1 MLPVIYS
8 DDFLLH
14 KTGMLH
20 PERPERL
27 TAIVNALK
35 AAPWAAQIEWQLP
48 TPVAQREQA
57 LFSALKKVHAQR
69 YIKEV
74 EHLAHRGGGYLD
86 GDTPISA
93 ESYDVALLAASAW
106 LDGVDRVLA
115 AGEPAF
121 VLARPPG
128 HHAEKARA
136 MGFCLFSNAAISANY
151 ALEQPGINRVAV
163 LDWDVHH
170 GNGTQ
175 AAFYGRRDVM
185 YQSVHQYPYYPGTG
199 AAHEVGVGEGEGYTL
214 NVGLPGGNS
223 DADYGMLF
231 EELFLPVAEAY
242 RPQLILVS
250 AGFDPHRDDP
260 IGGMDVTE
268 RGFAAM
274 CASMRALAERVCDGK
289 LVLLLEG
296 GYSLEGL
303 SQSVHACVEVLAGR
317 GDGFPTGTTH
327 ADAKHAL
334 NASREAL
341 RPYWPGV

>member
-1 MLPVIYS
+1 MTETLLLTDPL
-8 DDFLLH
+8 FLQH
-14 KTGMLH
+14 NPGKGH
-20 PERPERL
+20 PESPARLQRVLGVLTRTPVRGAVMASPRSATAAELAAVHTPELLAYLERL
-27 TAIVNALK
+27 SGH
-35 AAPWAAQIEWQLP
+35 PAQIDP
-48 TPVAQREQA
+48 
-57 LFSALKKVHAQR
+57 
-69 YIKEV
+69 
-74 EHLAHRGGGYLD
+74 
-86 GDTPISA
+86 DTQVSPDSV
-93 ESYDVALLAASAW
+93 DAA
-106 LDGVDRVLA
+106 RLA
-115 AGEPAF
+115 AGASVQAVEEVMKGRARNAF
-121 VLARPPG
+121 ALVRPPG
-128 HHAEKARA
+128 HHAEPDRA
-136 MGFCLFSNAAISANY
+136 MGFCLFNN
-151 ALEQPGINRVAV
+151 VAV
-163 LDWDVHH
+163 AAEAGRRLGAERVLILDWDVHH

-250 AGFDPHRDDP
+250 AGFDPHHDDP
-260 IGGMDVTE
+260 IGGMEVTE

>member
-27 TAIVNALK
+27 TAIANALL
-35 AAPWAAQIEWQLP
+35 AAPWADRIEWLLP
-48 TPVAQREQA
+48 TPVARREKELLTA
-57 LFSALKKVHAQR
+57 INKVHALR

-115 AGEPAF
+115 ESEPAF

-128 HHAEKARA
+128 HHAESDRA
-136 MGFCLFSNAAISANY
+136 MGFCLFSNAAIAAHY
-151 ALEQPGINRVAV
+151 ALEQPGIERVAI

-175 AAFYGRRDVM
+175 ALVENCREIAYCSLH
-185 YQSVHQYPYYPGTG
+185 QSPCYPGTG
-199 AAHEVGVGEGEGYTL
+199 DADEREAYDNVL
-214 NVGLPGGNS
+214 NIPMYPGGGI
-223 DADYGMLF
+223 AEYRTAF
-231 EELFLPVAEAY
+231 ESQVMPFLSKFEPDL
-242 RPQLILVS
+242 LIVS
-250 AGFDPHRDDP
+250 AGYDATACDPL
-260 IGGMDVTE
+260 
-268 RGFAAM
+268 
-274 CASMRALAERVCDGK
+274 ASMT
-289 LVLLLEG
+289 LVPSDYGTFTGYCLQITRRIAFGLEG
-296 GYSLEGL
+296 GYALKDLAE
-303 SQSVHACVEVLAGR
+303 SVVATIDQC
-317 GDGFPTGTTH
+317 
-327 ADAKHAL
+327 L
-334 NASREAL
+334 NN
-341 RPYWPGV
+341 

>member
-115 AGEPAF
+115 GGEPAF

-136 MGFCLFSNAAISANY
+136 MGFCLFSNAAIAANY

-175 AAFYGRRDVM
+175 SVVENSRQIAYCSLH
-185 YQSVHQYPYYPGTG
+185 QSPCYPGTG
-199 AAHEVGVGEGEGYTL
+199 DADEHGAYGNVL
-214 NVGLPGGNS
+214 NIPLYPGGGIAEYLS
-223 DADYGMLF
+223 AF
-231 EELFLPVAEAY
+231 ESLVVPFLSKFEPDL
-242 RPQLILVS
+242 LIVS
-250 AGFDPHRDDP
+250 AGYDATASDPL
-260 IGGMDVTE
+260 
-268 RGFAAM
+268 
-274 CASMRALAERVCDGK
+274 ASMTLAPLDYGTFTGYCLQITRRIAFG
-289 LVLLLEG
+289 LEG
-296 GYSLEGL
+296 GYALQEL
-303 SQSVHACVEVLAGR
+303 AQSVVATIDRC
-317 GDGFPTGTTH
+317 
-327 ADAKHAL
+327 L
-334 NASREAL
+334 N
-341 RPYWPGV
+341 